1 MGADK
6 LFHVVVAAVCVALLI
21 RMVLGDQRRRRL
33 DQIFIKGWFRVRR
46 QTLAFWHWRS
56 KRQSAA
62 QARQAAQEAINRAR
76 HRVGKDGNVYTPDA
90 FKGPRKPH

>member
-1 MGADK
+1 MGVDK
-6 LFHVVVAAVCVALLI
+6 LFHVVVAAVCVALLV
-21 RMVLGDQRRRRL
+21 RMVLGEPLRRRL
-33 DQIFIKGWFRVRR
+33 DSAFIKGWFRVRR
-46 QTLAFWHWRS
+46 QALALWHWRS

-62 QARQAAQEAINRAR
+62 QARQKAEEVINRAR